1 MQSAKG
7 SSLEFQ
13 THVKL
18 GPYLMQHGTKHLR
31 LILIA
36 AVLVVNI
43 FVFALL
49 AFALAEAKNR
59 QEMEVRTT
67 VQNLA
72 LLLDQ
77 SVAASAR
84 EIDLSLR
91 EVADS
96 LERELRLNGR
106 PDERNMNALLTSR
119 QNWISQLAEIRITDA
134 SGTVRHGL
142 DVKPGSSATYRDRP
156 FFITHSSRPDSGLIV
171 SNLLMGRV
179 SKAWA
184 TVFSRRYNNPD
195 GSFSG
200 VIAAA
205 VPVTH
210 FARLLSGLDLG
221 PHGVA
226 VLRDADT
233 ALVARYP
240 PFAGATG
247 QIGSKG
253 GSKELMDIIAS
264 GVDATTYHSSQTA
277 DGVER
282 TSAYRRLSAMPLY
295 LVVGKGADDYLA
307 QWRSEVKKAT
317 AFAAFFLAI
326 TIFCAW
332 MLWRLIVLRERADKR
347 SQLLLENASD
357 GIHVLDGDGVL
368 VEANK
373 AFLKMLGYD
382 KSIVGKL
389 RLSDWET
396 QRPLEALKARFDEL
410 IARHGQSVFE
420 TQHRRS
426 DGSILNVEI
435 NVSEIEIDGKHYVY
449 AASRDITERKAA
461 EESIKTL
468 AFYDAHTQLPNR
480 RLLHDRLT
488 QTMASSK
495 RDGSYAALM
504 FLDLD
509 NFKPLNDAH
518 GHAVGDL
525 LLIEAANR
533 LKNCVREVDT
543 VARFGGDEFVV
554 ILSDLNADKAAS
566 TSQAEIVAEKIR
578 DTLSIPYLLPI
589 KNDGK
594 PDTTVEHHC
603 TVSLGVVL
611 FINHEASED
620 DILKWADMAMFEA
633 KDAGR
638 NSVRFYRPKD

>member
-1 MQSAKG
+1 MQ
-7 SSLEFQ
+7 
-13 THVKL
+13 
-18 GPYLMQHGTKHLR
+18 PGTKRLR
-31 LILIA
+31 IILIA
-36 AVLVVNI
+36 AVVAVNI
-43 FVFALL
+43 FVFTLL
-49 AFALAEAKNR
+49 GFALREAKDR
-59 QEMEVRTT
+59 AELEVRTA

-91 EVADS
+91 EVAD
-96 LERELRLNGR
+96 EM
-106 PDERNMNALLTSR
+106 ERNIRLQGKSDSRDVNTLLTSR
-119 QNWISQLAEIRITDA
+119 QDWISNLAEIRITDA
-134 SGTVRHGL
+134 TGAVRHGL
-142 DVKPGSSATYRDRP
+142 DVTPGTNATYRDRP
-156 FFITHSSRPDSGLIV
+156 FFIAHSSHPGSGLIV

-195 GSFSG
+195 GSFAG
-200 VIAAA
+200 VVAAA
-205 VPVTH
+205 VPASH
-210 FARLLSGLDLG
+210 FAKLLSGLDLG

-226 VLRDADT
+226 VLRDSER

-240 PFAGATG
+240 SFAGAAG
-247 QIGSKG
+247 QIGAKG
-253 GSKELMDIIAS
+253 GSKELTDIIAS
-264 GVDATTYHSSQTA
+264 GVTAKTYFSAQTA

-282 TSAYRRLSAMPLY
+282 TNAYRRLSAMPLY
-295 LVVGKGADDYLA
+295 LVVGMGADDYLV
-307 QWRSEVKKAT
+307 QWRSEVKKA
-317 AFAAFFLAI
+317 AFFAIFFLAV
-326 TIFCAW
+326 TVLCAL
-332 MLWRLIVLRERADKR
+332 MLWRLVILREVADKR

-357 GIHVLDGDGVL
+357 GIHVLDSEGVL

-382 KSIVGKL
+382 KSAVGKL

-396 QRPLEALKARFDEL
+396 QRPLTLLKSKFEEL
-410 IARHGQSVFE
+410 ITRHGQSVFE
-420 TQHRRS
+420 TQHRCR
-426 DGSILNVEI
+426 DGSILNVEV

-461 EESIKTL
+461 EENIKTL
-468 AFYDAHTQLPNR
+468 AFYDALTQLPNR

-495 RDGSYAALM
+495 RDESYAALM

-525 LLIEAANR
+525 LLIEAATR
-533 LKNCVREVDT
+533 LRNCVRGVDT

-566 TSQAEIVAEKIR
+566 TLQAEVVAEKIR
-578 DTLSIPYLLPI
+578 DTLSKPYLLPI
-589 KNDGK
+589 KNEGI

-611 FINHEASED
+611 FINHDASED
-620 DILKWADMAMFEA
+620 DILKWADMAMFQA

-638 NSVRFYRPKD
+638 NSVRFYRPK